1 MPASLPASRS
11 QPRLP
16 KDLSEI
22 ISGLAG
28 LGVCGRSCAGTPGAI
43 WGYVA
48 IFFLLSFSVLIYYPD
63 NLYGE
68 NGRFFFFFKNLDHIL
83 KPNDKDPPSENIQPK
98 TPNSPE
104 SASPTRRSR
113 GQPPPPASLLN
124 LPTNSPPFRG
134 RQSPGV
140 KNWTKI
146 SIDKVSRAPS
156 LAEKGIAIRKR
167 SRAGLFGSY
176 LLFLLLLA
184 RESKDWDLGVF
195 VSGLSWWRCWA
206 MI

>member
-1 MPASLPASRS
+1 MEGVALG
-11 QPRLP
+11 RL
-16 KDLSEI
+16 
-22 ISGLAG
+22 
-28 LGVCGRSCAGTPGAI
+28 GR
-43 WGYVA
+43 
-48 IFFLLSFSVLIYYPD
+48 
-63 NLYGE
+63 YGDMS
-68 NGRFFFFFKNLDHIL
+68 RFFFFFLLACLFTTRIICMERMDDFFFFL
-83 KPNDKDPPSENIQPK
+83 KIWTTSSNPTIK
-98 TPNSPE
+98 TPPQKISNQKPPIPQKVPPDKKIQR
-104 SASPTRRSR
+104 PT
-113 GQPPPPASLLN
+113 PPPASLLN